1 MAAALDIWKSADGA
15 WDNVASWES
24 GVVPEAG
31 DWVIFPANNTVSVTS
46 GLDQDGILL
55 ASLIT
60 QPGYTGDIG
69 LSGTHLQ
76 ISATRVLHEGS
87 GRLYFTD
94 TADPGSDLIINSPN
108 GAVISG
114 ANVGKIIVFRGNVT
128 LDSSLSAID
137 ALMVTYLGSQA
148 SDAVV
153 TVQDSAGTITA
164 VLMNGGSIDNGAQVT
179 TLTMQSGTF
188 TQRPSTDKVVNI
200 YQTGGSTKYK
210 DNTAPAGLW
219 KILGGMLDCSEVRLT
234 AATKLVIADLEIWP
248 GATAILPEDL
258 VTVTAGGKLLDHTT
272 MGRV

>member
-1 MAAALDIWKSADGA
+1 MALDVWKSADGN
-15 WDNVASWES
+15 WGVGASWAS
-24 GVVPEAG
+24 GFVPVNN
-31 DWVIFPANNTVSVTS
+31 DVVIFPANNTVSVTS
-46 GLDQDGILL
+46 GLDQDGVGLDAI
-55 ASLIT
+55 II
-60 QPGYTGDIG
+60 QPGYVGDLG

-76 ISATRVLHEGS
+76 ISAARVLHEGS

-94 TADPGSDLIINSPN
+94 TDDPGSDLIINSPN

-114 ANVGKIIVFRGNVT
+114 ADVGKVIVFRGNVT

-137 ALMVTYLGSQA
+137 ALMVTYLASQA

-153 TVQDSAGTITA
+153 TIQDSAGTITA
-164 VLMNGGSIDNGAQVT
+164 VLMNGGTVDNGAQIT

-188 TQRPSTDKVVNI
+188 TQRASTDKVVNI

-210 DNTAPAGLW
+210 DNTPPAGLW

-234 AATKLVIADLEIWP
+234 AATKLVIADLEVWP

-272 MGRV
+272 MGRP